1 MQVPVVQW
9 IEQVPPK
16 NQIQVRFLVGTPKHY
31 HGASGD
37 SSKLSAHHKKTTFRG
52 GFFVPSG
59 SKFVPRLAWNWVDLE
74 GFDWVMIQSNQ
85 QLSIVAI
92 PSRIA

>member
-37 SSKLSAHHKKTTFRG
+37 SSKLSAHRKKTTFRG
-52 GFFVPSG
+52 GFFTPLPHE
-59 SKFVPRLAWNWVDLE
+59 KHQLNQKLIE
-74 GFDWVMIQSNQ
+74 NHGFSIQK
-85 QLSIVAI
+85 
-92 PSRIA
+92 